1 MATLSSLAD
10 RLRTELGDMGKTFVY
25 SVVADGLTNRFTV
38 PYAPLDGTNLVVNL
52 DGDDISDQVTV
63 EEHTGVIIF
72 DEIPAPASNIIVAG
86 THYRYFTNTEIQQFV
101 ETAVLQHS
109 ANHAD
114 GFGRPLSLSTLPALE
129 EYPVV
134 VHASTLALYTL
145 ATDAAFDIDI
155 TAPDGV
161 VIPRSE
167 RFRQLMQMVMDR
179 QEQYKTLCSQLG
191 IGMYKMDVFT
201 LRRISKT
208 TNRYVPV
215 YLPMEVDDRSMPQRA
230 IISIPNYGSQALP
243 SSIPEQDLYIYQ
255 GDSYEVELQ
264 FPFDIT
270 GYDWKAEIHMQYGD
284 GIPIQHFNI
293 TLKNETDP
301 GNTTDMILSLTRQQA
316 AILPQI
322 TKWDIQAK
330 SPSDNTYEKTYMR
343 GTVYTTPEA
352 TI

>member
-1 MATLSSLAD
+1 MATLSTLSD
-10 RLRTELGDMGKTFVY
+10 RLRTELGDIGKTFVY
-25 SVVADGLTNRFTV
+25 SAIADGTSDRYTI
-38 PYAPLDGTNLVVNL
+38 PYSPVDGLNLVVTVDNV
-52 DGDDISDQVTV
+52 DVSTAVTV
-63 EEHTGVIIF
+63 EERAGVLTF
-72 DEIPAPASNIIVAG
+72 DTPPAAAAIIIVAG

-101 ETAVLQHS
+101 ETAVGQHV

-114 GFGRPLSLSTLPALE
+114 GFGRPVSLATLPALD

-134 VHASTLALYTL
+134 VHATTLALYTL

-161 VIPRSE
+161 QIPRSE

-230 IISIPNYGSQALP
+230 IITMPNYGSQP
-243 SSIPEQDLYIYQ
+243 VVSSIPEQDLYLVQ
-255 GDSYEVELQ
+255 EDSYTVDLI

-270 GYDWKAEIHMQYGD
+270 GYDWKSQIHMQYND
-284 GIPIQHFNI
+284 GIALQTFTIV
-293 TLKNETDP
+293 K
-301 GNTTDMILSLTRQQA
+301 TTATKLTLSLTSEQTA
-316 AILPQI
+316 MLPQV

-330 SPSDNTYEKTYMR
+330 SPSDATYEKTYMR
-343 GTVYTTPEA
+343 GNVYTTPQA
-352 TI
+352 TV